1 MPLTN
6 GQKKALHLAAR
17 AAGVD
22 EAARRLI
29 QRNVGGFHS
38 AADRTATRQ
47 GFIAVMAFYES
58 RCASGRAGH
67 LPGFTPGYWKGQDE
81 TANPTDAIVFRI
93 RREAK
98 ALGLNQARLNAFLA
112 GPHMSSG
119 AYDDV
124 TACPAY
130 WLRKLLEGLKAIRRR
145 GRRAQSIPACRQAGV
160 NRSTGDGR

>member
-1 MPLTN
+1 MSLTN
-6 GQKKALHLAAR
+6 GQKKALHVAAK

-38 AADRTATRQ
+38 AADTTATRQ
-47 GFIAVMAFYES
+47 GFIAVMSFYE
-58 RCASGRAGH
+58 RCCDGH
-67 LPGFTPGYWKGQDE
+67 LRGFTPGYWKGQDE

-93 RREAK
+93 RQEAK
-98 ALGLNQARLNAFLA
+98 ALGLSNEQLNGFLA

-130 WLRKLLEGLKAIRRR
+130 WLRKLLEGLKAIGKRRR
-145 GRRAQSIPACRQAGV
+145 RRQL
-160 NRSTGDGR
+160 TGERA